1 MAYAIVTGASAGI
14 GRELAKLFA
23 RDRIPLGLVAR
34 RAAEL
39 ESLARDLS
47 GAGSLDV
54 RVVAADLS
62 TREGRAQLF
71 EATKDLEVDILV
83 NNAGFGS
90 NGRFWENDASRELQM
105 VDLNVGAI
113 VELTRH
119 YLPAMVARGRGR
131 VLNVGSTAGFQPGP
145 LMATYYATKAFVN
158 SFTEALANELAGTGV
173 TATVSCP
180 GPVATEFGA
189 IAGND
194 KSALF
199 KKAGGVAS
207 ADWVAA
213 RAYEAMTRGEVVAVH
228 GARLKV
234 AMAMGKLVPRGVLTS
249 MAGALNKRV
258 DGA

>member
-14 GRELAKLFA
+14 GRELSKLFA
-23 RDRIPLGLVAR
+23 RDRTPLVLVAR
-34 RAAEL
+34 RGVEL
-39 ESLARDLS
+39 EALARDLS
-47 GAGSLDV
+47 ASGAPDV
-54 RVVAADLS
+54 RVVAVDLS
-62 TREGRAQLF
+62 VSAGRAQLF
-71 EATKDLEVDILV
+71 EATKDVEIEFLV

-90 NGRFWENDASRELQM
+90 NGPFWENDARRELQM
-105 VDLNVGAI
+105 VDLNVGAV

-119 YLPAMVARGRGR
+119 YLPGMVTRGRGR
-131 VLNVGSTAGFQPGP
+131 VLNIGSTAGFQPGP

-158 SFTEALANELAGTGV
+158 SFTEALAHELAGTGV
-173 TATVSCP
+173 SATVSCP

-213 RAYEAMTRGEVVAVH
+213 KAYEAMMRGQVVAVH
-228 GARLKV
+228 GARMKV
-234 AMAMGKLVPRGVLTS
+234 AMSFAKLVPRGVLAS
-249 MAGALNKRV
+249 MAGALNKQV

>member
-1 MAYAIVTGASAGI
+1 MSYAIVTGASAGI
-14 GRELAKLFA
+14 GRELCKLFA
-23 RDRIPLGLVAR
+23 RDRIPLVLVAR

-39 ESLARDLS
+39 EALARELS
-47 GAGSLDV
+47 PGGSLDV
-54 RVVAADLS
+54 RVVACDLS
-62 TREGRAQLF
+62 TREGRARLF
-71 EATKDLEVDILV
+71 EDTAGVEVEYLV

-90 NGRFWENDASRELQM
+90 NGRFWENDASRELSM
-105 VDLNVGAI
+105 VDLNVAAV

-158 SFTEALANELAGTGV
+158 SFTEALAHELTGTGV

-199 KKAGGVAS
+199 KKAGGVAA

-213 RAYEAMTRGEVVAVH
+213 RAYEAMMRGQVVAVH

-234 AMAMGKLVPRGVLTS
+234 AMAVGKLVPRGVLTS
-249 MAGALNKRV
+249 MAGSLNKRV